1 MAKGKNAKAT
11 HSGQAKPRSEKSPW
25 QKLTLPISKRY
36 DKEFLSESFDLPEE
50 VESMAIFQDW
60 ASGKLQNQI
69 ASQFWSL
76 YKPKKNQKWL
86 DIGCGIS
93 FLIYPWRDWNA
104 LFYGQ
109 DVSPAVNDIVK
120 SRGPQ
125 LNSKLFKSI
134 ELGGAHD
141 LKHEDNF
148 FDGVI
153 ATGWS
158 SYYDLDYCE
167 QALSEIKRVL
177 APKGTLLIDVLN
189 PDSEM
194 AEDWAILE
202 TYLGAEVML
211 TDVEDWKKLFKTLG
225 GKQIKSQEG
234 PLFNQYLIRFPE

>member
-1 MAKGKNAKAT
+1 MAKGKTVKAT
-11 HSGQAKPRSEKSPW
+11 HSGRAKPSAEKSPW

-36 DKEFLSESFDLPEE
+36 DQEFLQQSFDLPEE

-69 ASQFWSL
+69 ASTFWTL

-109 DVSPAVNDIVK
+109 DVSPVVNDIVK

-125 LNSKLFKSI
+125 LNSKLFKEI
-134 ELGGAHD
+134 QLGGAHA
-141 LKHEDNF
+141 LKYEDAY
-148 FDGVI
+148 FDGAI
-153 ATGWS
+153 ATGWT
-158 SYYDLDYCE
+158 SYYDLDYNE
-167 QALSEIKRVL
+167 QALQEIKRVL
-177 APKGTLLIDVLN
+177 APKGTLLIDLLN
-189 PDSEM
+189 PDSEL

-211 TDVEDWKKLFKTLG
+211 TDPEDWKALLKKLG
-225 GKQIKSQEG
+225 GKIIKSQEG
-234 PLFNQYLIRFPE
+234 CLFHQYLVRFP